1 MRTSF
6 LSLLLPALSMG
17 CTPKPSTPAAAT
29 AAPSPTVAATSLGDE
44 GCTRGDATPAL
55 DASKVT
61 GHSFVR
67 GIGPRA
73 EEKATLPGGVP
84 LTILHTGCAHYVEVF
99 TFRLPH
105 DGTPG
110 PDYPWLSKTAELLKT
125 MPVNESRKRTVD
137 EWVDLLSKRSEA
149 KPAYVLGEEIVVTAG
164 FSSLSLRVKP
174 ANGESE
180 IELVYD
186 IAL

>member
-1 MRTSF
+1 M
-6 LSLLLPALSMG
+6 PA
-17 CTPKPSTPAAAT
+17 STAT
-29 AAPSPTVAATSLGDE
+29 AAPAATHPPVTSLGDE
-44 GCTRGDATPAL
+44 GCTRGDATPVL

-61 GHSFVR
+61 GHSFAR

-84 LTILHTGCAHYVEVF
+84 VTILHTGCAHYVEHYR
-99 TFRLPH
+99 FRLPH

-110 PDYPWLSKTAELLKT
+110 AGYPWLAKTAELLT
-125 MPVNESRKRTVD
+125 AMPVRDDRTKSIT
-137 EWVDLLSKRSEA
+137 EWVALLQKRSSA
-149 KPAYVLGEEIVVTAG
+149 KPAYVLGEEIVVQEG
-164 FSSLSLRVKP
+164 FSWLSLDVKP
-174 ANGESE
+174 ANGGSE